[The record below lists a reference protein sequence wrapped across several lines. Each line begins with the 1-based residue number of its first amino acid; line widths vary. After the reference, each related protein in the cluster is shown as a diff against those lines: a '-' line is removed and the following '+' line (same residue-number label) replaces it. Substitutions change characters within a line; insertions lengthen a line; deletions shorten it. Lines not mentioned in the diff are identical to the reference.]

1 MRALSA
7 HDIVRL
13 WEWGQDKHPVDRALM
28 VLSLAQ
34 PELSGPEL
42 ARLSVGQRNARLLT
56 VRERT
61 LGARLDGFAECPRCG
76 ESLEFD
82 LEVGDIRHPEVVDQ
96 EFVLEYDGY
105 TLYCRLPNSGD
116 LAAVVTAESI
126 ERARRVLIER
136 CIQRVEMAG
145 EAQAVIAIGD
155 LPESLLPALSEAVQ
169 VHDPQS
175 DMRFALACAACGHE
189 WSVQFDIV
197 AFLWTELGDRSRRL
211 RLDVHTLAR
220 AYGWHEEEILK
231 MSAASRQFYLDLN
244 LSQA

>member
-7 HDIVRL
+7 HNIVRL

-61 LGARLDGFAECPRCG
+61 LGARLDGFAKCPRCG
-76 ESLEFD
+76 EALEFD
-82 LEVGDIRHPEVVDQ
+82 VGVGDILHPEVVDQ
-96 EFVLEYDGY
+96 EFVLEHDGY
-105 TLYCRLPNSGD
+105 TLHCRLPNSAD
-116 LAAVVTAESI
+116 LAAVVAAESI
-126 ERARRVLIER
+126 ERARRLLIER
-136 CIQRVEMAG
+136 CIQHAEKAG
-145 EAQAVIAIGD
+145 VAQPMVDIDD
-155 LPESLLPALSEAVQ
+155 LPESLLPVLSEAVR

-175 DMRFALACAACGHE
+175 DMRFALACADCGHE

-197 AFLWTELGDRSRRL
+197 AFLWAELGDRARRL

-220 AYGWHEEEILK
+220 AYGWHEDEILK

>member
-42 ARLSVGQRNARLLT
+42 AGLSVGQRNARLLT

-61 LGARLDGFAECPRCG
+61 LGARLDGFAKCPRCC

-82 LEVGDIRHPEVVDQ
+82 LEVGDILHPEVADQ

-105 TLYCRLPNSGD
+105 TLHCRLPNSGD
-116 LAAVVTAESI
+116 LVAVVTAESI

-136 CIQRVEMAG
+136 CIQRAEKAG
-145 EAQAVIAIGD
+145 EAQPVIATAD
-155 LPESLLPALSEAVQ
+155 LPDSLLPALSEAVRR
-169 VHDPQS
+169 HDPQS
-175 DMRFALACAACGHE
+175 DMHFALACAACGHE
-189 WSVQFDIV
+189 WSVQFDIA

-220 AYGWHEEEILK
+220 AYGWHEDEILK
-231 MSAASRQFYLDLN
+231 MSAAGRQFYLDLN